1 MANTSIPQAEPPRD
15 GWRLDRAVLGHADT
29 CPDKRALE
37 FENQAITYG
46 DLTNRVALTATLLTT
61 RVGRGDRFAVCSMN
75 HPEIFVLLL
84 AASRI
89 GAIMMLI
96 NWRLTPAEIT
106 YQMKDCQPKWLFY
119 SSNFENTAGEIANNI
134 SGLALTTM
142 DKIMIARE
150 GLTPLEDNEGQ
161 DAPDANE
168 NILIVYTSGTTGRPK
183 GALLSQRALRSNAV
197 MSHDAFDMNSDDIV
211 LNILPLFHVGGLN
224 IQPLPALILGASVV
238 IHSTFNPENV
248 LATIYNS
255 AITQITTVPTILGAL
270 LSHPKWATTNL
281 SSIRMVAIGSTDVPI
296 TIIKAVHTRKI
307 PVIQIYGATETSPI
321 AIYQRA
327 HFAFNSVGSI
337 GQVGCDCEVRLVG
350 PDSHDVP
357 DGNVGEI
364 WVKGDNIL
372 TRYWNN
378 EAASCQAITDNWFH
392 TGDLARRD
400 TKGLYWFADRLKHVI
415 ISGGE
420 NIYPAELERVLAG
433 HPDLIEF
440 AIIGR
445 DDERWGQVPVVVA
458 ARRSSNVEAAHI
470 LDVFNGEVAKF
481 KQPKD
486 VIFVNALPR
495 NAIDKIVV
503 DEIKKL
509 L

>member
-296 TIIKAVHTRKI
+296 RIIEAVHTHKI
-307 PVIQIYGATETSPI
+307 PVIQIYGATETSPT

-350 PDSHDVP
+350 PDGHDVP

-458 ARRSSNVEAAHI
+458 ARVSSDIEATHI

-495 NAIDKIVV
+495 NAIGKIVI